1 MSLSLINKLF
11 IGCLFIWQNENYLV
25 NEITVVNDEADI
37 VNAFIVNAKGD
48 FIAITC
54 TIKEFQE
61 SVVK

>member
-1 MSLSLINKLF
+1 MSLSLINKIF
-11 IGCLFIWQNENYLV
+11 VGCLFIWQHENYLV

-37 VNAFIVNAKGD
+37 VNAFLVNAKGD
-48 FIAITC
+48 FVSITC